1 MKRGDLMRETR
12 LLRVLFLLPIFAINM
27 HGQSESVKSR
37 PANPLVSDKARNVNT
52 VTDDLSVRP
61 ATGDPNYIIGPDDE
75 LNVVI
80 WREPEISRTVPVR
93 PDGKISL
100 ALINDVQASGQTPV
114 QLGLDITSRLKKF
127 IADPQV
133 TVVVTRVN
141 SRRIFLV
148 GEVTRAGAYSLLP
161 NMTVLEAISSAG
173 GCTPFAKQ
181 TKIYILRKE
190 DGKELRIPFNYKAVL
205 SRQKAEQDI
214 ALKAG
219 DTIVVP

>member
-1 MKRGDLMRETR
+1 MRKTK
-12 LLRVLFLLPIFAINM
+12 LLRVLLLLPIFAINM

-52 VTDDLSVRP
+52 VTEDLPVRP
-61 ATGDPNYIIGPDDE
+61 VTGDANYIIGPDDE

-80 WREPEISRTVPVR
+80 WKEPEISRTVPVR

-190 DGKELRIPFNYKAVL
+190 DGKEVRVPFNYKAVL
-205 SRQKAEQDI
+205 SRQKAEQNI